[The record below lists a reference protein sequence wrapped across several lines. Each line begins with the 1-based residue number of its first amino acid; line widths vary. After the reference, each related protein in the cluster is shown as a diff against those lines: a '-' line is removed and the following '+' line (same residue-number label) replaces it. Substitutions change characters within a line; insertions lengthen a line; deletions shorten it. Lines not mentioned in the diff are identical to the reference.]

1 VKLLCTFSACALW
14 WGGEQGTPEV
24 CESLH
29 RRCSGVEI
37 REGAGQLGR
46 LTVREKPGLDGWGLR
61 AQKDVRLAANALIC
75 LGFENLG

>member
-1 VKLLCTFSACALW
+1 M
-14 WGGEQGTPEV
+14 GT
-24 CESLH
+24 
-29 RRCSGVEI
+29 
-37 REGAGQLGR
+37 